1 MCRIDRIDRI
11 DRIRHASLIQSA
23 SGKHR
28 DWLESA
34 AAGDLLIILTIG
46 RSSSTDTGCCL
57 IKVLTDLGKGGRSV
71 FL

>member
-1 MCRIDRIDRI
+1 MFGIDRMRN
-11 DRIRHASLIQSA
+11 ALLIQSA

-34 AAGDLLIILTIG
+34 ATGDLLIILTIG

-57 IKVLTDLGKGGRSV
+57 IKVLADLEEGGRSV